1 MSNLDK
7 LLLLQAKV
15 CATTEQVYE
24 YVGVLI
30 EIESQYDEE

>member
-15 CATTEQVYE
+15 CATRERELYE
-24 YVGVLI
+24 YVNTLI
-30 EIESQYDEE
+30 AIELEYDL

>member
-15 CATTEQVYE
+15 CATTEQELYE

-30 EIESQYDEE
+30 EIESQ